1 MMQSIDDISSQARQG
16 SVAAIIQILNTHL
29 ADDGIRSRAVLD
41 QGVLQLLCEA
51 HSPEKLEQQNV
62 VERVRQILEAISPRH
77 ISKVNINGRI
87 IKEQQLLWLEDIKT
101 DPQKQLLW
109 SQLIR
114 LKRPN
119 PLVRLWR
126 DRNLPRKTF
135 APPPSITRN
144 GLRNDASQR
153 WFWRGLLG
161 GASLCLFL
169 VLVGWGL
176 KDWLGLEP
184 LPPSSEP
191 ATTESI
197 ATDTPDTSVQDP
209 FAQAVRIAEQAAI
222 DGQTA
227 STAAEWLDL
236 ANRWQR
242 ASDLMATVDPNDD
255 RHSVAQARVETYRRN
270 STMALQRFE
279 QLQTQDENPPASE

>member
-16 SVAAIIQILNTHL
+16 SVAAIIQILNTRL

-51 HSPEKLEQQNV
+51 QRPEQLEQQTV
-62 VERVRQILEAISPRH
+62 VEQVRQILETIGPRH

-87 IKEQQLLWLEDIKT
+87 IKEQQLLWLEEIKS

-114 LKRPN
+114 LRRPN
-119 PLVRLWR
+119 PLVRLWQ
-126 DRNLPRKTF
+126 DRNLPRKKF

-144 GLRNDASQR
+144 GLRGDASQR

-176 KDWLGLEP
+176 KDWLGIEL
-184 LPPSSEP
+184 LSSDSNPTE
-191 ATTESI
+191 TESI
-197 ATDTPDTSVQDP
+197 SAATDPSAQDA
-209 FAQAVRIAEQAAI
+209 FAQAVRIAEQAAA

-227 STAAEWLDL
+227 ATATEWLDL

-242 ASDLMATVDPNDD
+242 ASDLMAEVAPSDN
-255 RHSVAQARVETYRRN
+255 RYSVAQERVEAYRRN
-270 STMALQRFE
+270 STMALRRFE
-279 QLQTQDENPPASE
+279 QLQAQEE